1 MRPRSSGTAAPDGE
15 PIAGGIPMLIDKFL
29 PSFDAVESHTTIVRA
44 PVERVWN
51 AIRTADFGSNG
62 IVRALFALRGMPAFL
77 TAPREALARA
87 RTPVHAPLTLD
98 AALTHGFIILGEQPG
113 RELLLGTAGRFWGAR
128 GALCHIDPQ
137 HFMSFDEPGAAQ
149 AAWNFAV
156 RPLVGEKT
164 VLTTETRVRCVDPSG
179 RWRFRIYWTLIRPFS
194 GLIRLVML
202 RAIKRAAEHPAPG

>member
-1 MRPRSSGTAAPDGE
+1 
-15 PIAGGIPMLIDKFL
+15 MLIDQFL
-29 PSFDAVESHTTIVRA
+29 PRFDAVESHMTIVRA
-44 PVERVWN
+44 PVDRVWA

-137 HFMSFDEPGAAQ
+137 EFMAFDEPGAAQ
-149 AAWNFAV
+149 AAWNFAI
-156 RPLVGEKT
+156 RPLVGDKT
-164 VLTTETRVRCVDPSG
+164 VLTTETRVRCVDPAG
-179 RWRFRIYWTLIRPFS
+179 RWRFRLYWALIRPFS

-202 RAIKRAAEHPAPG
+202 RAIKRAAERTA

>member
-1 MRPRSSGTAAPDGE
+1 
-15 PIAGGIPMLIDKFL
+15 MLIDQFL
-29 PSFDAVESHTTIVRA
+29 PRFDAVESHTTIVRA
-44 PVERVWN
+44 SPDRVWA

-62 IVRALFALRGMPAFL
+62 IVRALFAIRGMPAFL

-98 AALTHGFIILGEQPG
+98 AALTHGFIILGEQPE

-137 HFMSFDEPGAAQ
+137 QFMSFNEPGAAQ
-149 AAWNFAV
+149 AAWNFAI
-156 RPLVGEKT
+156 RPLVANKT
-164 VLTTETRVRCVDPSG
+164 VLSTETRVRCVDPAG
-179 RWRFRIYWTLIRPFS
+179 RWRFRIYWALIRPFS

-202 RAIKRAAEHPAPG
+202 RAIKRDAERLG

>member
-1 MRPRSSGTAAPDGE
+1 MGERPTIARAPCHPGSPRAQ
-15 PIAGGIPMLIDKFL
+15 PIRVLIDQFL
-29 PSFDAVESHTTIVRA
+29 PRFDAVESHMTIVRA
-44 PVERVWN
+44 PVDRVWS

-98 AALTHGFIILGEQPG
+98 AALTHGFIILGEHPG

-137 HFMSFDEPGAAQ
+137 QFMAFDEPGAAQ

-179 RWRFRIYWTLIRPFS
+179 RWRFRIYWALIRPFS

-202 RAIKRAAEHPAPG
+202 RAIKRAAERAR

>member
-1 MRPRSSGTAAPDGE
+1 V
-15 PIAGGIPMLIDKFL
+15 LIDKFL

-44 PVERVWN
+44 PVERVWD

-98 AALTHGFIILGEQPG
+98 AALTHGFIVLGEEPG

-128 GALCHIDPQ
+128 GVLCHIDPQ
-137 HFMSFDEPGAAQ
+137 QFMAFDEPGAAK

-164 VLTTETRVRCVDPSG
+164 VLSTETRVRCVDAAG
-179 RWRFRIYWTLIRPFS
+179 RMRFRIYWMVIRPFS

-202 RAIKRAAEHPAPG
+202 RAIKRAAEKVA

>member
-1 MRPRSSGTAAPDGE
+1 
-15 PIAGGIPMLIDKFL
+15 MLIDTFL

-44 PVERVWN
+44 PAERVWD

-98 AALTHGFIILGEQPG
+98 AALTHGFIVLGEDPG

-137 HFMSFDEPGAAQ
+137 QFMVFDEPGAAK

-164 VLTTETRVRCVDPSG
+164 VLSTETRVRCVDPAG
-179 RWRFRIYWTLIRPFS
+179 RMRFRIYWAFIRPFS

-202 RAIKRAAEHPAPG
+202 RAIKRAAEKAG

>member
-1 MRPRSSGTAAPDGE
+1 V
-15 PIAGGIPMLIDKFL
+15 LIDRFL
-29 PSFDAVESHTTIVRA
+29 PTFDAVESHMTIVSA
-44 PVERVWN
+44 PIDDVWA

-62 IVRALFALRGMPAFL
+62 IVRALFAIRGMPAFL

-98 AALTHGFIILGEQPG
+98 AALTHGFIVLAEDQG

-128 GALCHIDPQ
+128 GALCHIDPDL
-137 HFMSFDEPGAAQ
+137 FMVFDEPGAAK

-156 RPLVGEKT
+156 RPLVGDKT
-164 VLTTETRVRCVDPSG
+164 VLTTETRVRCVDPAG
-179 RWRFRIYWTLIRPFS
+179 RWRFRLYWMLIRPFS

-202 RAIKRAAEHPAPG
+202 RAIKRDAERKQTRGSTVSG

>member
-1 MRPRSSGTAAPDGE
+1 
-15 PIAGGIPMLIDKFL
+15 MLIDTYL

-44 PVERVWN
+44 PVERVWD

-98 AALTHGFIILGEQPG
+98 AALTHGFIVLGEDPG

-137 HFMSFDEPGAAQ
+137 QFMAFDEPGAAQ

-156 RPLVGEKT
+156 RPLVGAKT
-164 VLTTETRVRCVDPSG
+164 VLSTETRVRCVDPAG
-179 RWRFRIYWTLIRPFS
+179 RLRFRIYWAFIRPFS

-202 RAIKRAAEHPAPG
+202 RAIKRAAEKVV